1 MSATWGY
8 LSYHNNIPTE
18 LPSLMEAPYHAKC
31 KIDRYD
37 RKQNELLYLGCGIQ
51 YITKEAQTEVL
62 PIFDEQ
68 NNIFFTADC
77 VLDNRKELI
86 SLLDA
91 APAEPDG
98 TLMYLAYKK
107 WGIDCLKH
115 FRGLFSM
122 AVYDQ
127 KAGTLFLATDQTAS
141 RCLYYYKTE
150 DFVCFS
156 TLLEP
161 IRQVCPG
168 LSVNE
173 NYLKDFLTAPGL
185 LPNIVP
191 TETPY
196 TGVYKINPGCYMSIT
211 QDSITE
217 HSYWTPFL
225 HKKRRHFTAKAYGKA
240 FRSLY
245 TECVKD
251 ALHTDGEVGISLSSG
266 LDSAS
271 VGALAASLLQP
282 NDKKL
287 FTYTYV
293 PYETPEADKNN
304 FRVHDE
310 TGDVMKITQMY
321 PNMVPHFL
329 NNHGANC
336 LGFLEDGIKIMEIP
350 FKAFVNLP
358 SLYEVY
364 AQAQKDNCKIVL
376 TGQVGNGTVSHGT
389 INDVL
394 FNEYQKWHF
403 LRFLFDLNR
412 HAKTL
417 RISRKKALKDCIR
430 RYKQAN
436 KLYKHQEPVDLVP
449 DNPYLTPAIMNDYPF
464 KERYHAGEIYS
475 LENIPMNKEEHLQFL
490 YKKALYTY
498 LGELDT
504 KLGLATGVVLRDPTR
519 DIRILEFC
527 AALPYHIYAYH
538 GTPRWLIRGP
548 LADYLPKDLVDDW
561 LRHGIQNSD
570 WLLRIKRDQ
579 EKIYPFLRS
588 LLTSTQSDTKGFS
601 LPSVTD
607 KEKILHMLSSLSEG
621 NLDAIAS
628 NLHYAVF
635 LAVVS
640 VFLNQRT

>member
-1 MSATWGY
+1 MSAIWGY
-8 LSYHNNIPTE
+8 LSYTNTIPTKF
-18 LPSLMEAPYHAKC
+18 PALMEAPYHAKC

-37 RKQNELLYLGCGIQ
+37 RKQNELLYFGCGIQ
-51 YITKEAQTEVL
+51 YITKEARTEVL

-68 NNIFFTADC
+68 NGVFFTADC
-77 VLDNRKELI
+77 ILDNREDLI
-86 SLLDA
+86 SLLG
-91 APAEPDG
+91 AEPSNPDG

-107 WGIDCLKH
+107 WGIACLTR

-127 KAGTLFLATDQTAS
+127 KARTLFLATDQTAS

-168 LSVNE
+168 LSVND

-196 TGVYKINPGCYMSIT
+196 AGVYKINPGCYISIT

-225 HKKRRHFTAKAYGKA
+225 HKKRRHLTAKAYGKA

-251 ALHTDGEVGISLSSG
+251 ALRTDGEVGISLSSG

-271 VGALAASLLQP
+271 VGALAESLLQP

-293 PYETPEADKNN
+293 PYETPNTDKNKSH
-304 FRVHDE
+304 VHDE
-310 TGDVMKITQMY
+310 TEDVMKITQMY

-336 LGFLEDGIKIMEIP
+336 LGFLEDGMKLMEIP

-364 AQAQKDNCKIVL
+364 VRAQKDRCKIVL

-394 FNEYQKWHF
+394 FNEYQKGHF

-436 KLYKHQEPVDLVP
+436 KLYRHQEPVNLVP
-449 DNPYLTPAIMNDYPF
+449 DNPYLTSDIMNNYPF
-464 KERYHAGEIYS
+464 KERYQAGEIYS

-527 AALPYHIYAYH
+527 AELPYHIYAYH

-561 LRHGIQNSD
+561 MRHGIQNSD
-570 WLLRIKRDQ
+570 WLLRIKRDR

-588 LLTSTQSDTKGFS
+588 LLTPTQSDKEVFS

-607 KEKILHMLSSLSEG
+607 EEKILHMLSSLSEG
-621 NLDAIAS
+621 NLDAMAS
-628 NLHYAVF
+628 NFHYAVF

-640 VFLNQRT
+640 VFLNQHT